1 MARNRTRRSVAPPTG
16 NGHGHGHGHGL
27 LEHDVV
33 SRQTRRV
40 LVVVVAV
47 IGIATV
53 AGIALLWPPRPDTSG
68 ANRLGL
74 VSDVHAAEVEGVT
87 RGPCRGTT
95 ESDGVRCDQVRVR
108 LLAGPD
114 AGERRT
120 LEFPRSPTTPAFV
133 AGDEIVLSYQP
144 DAQPRFQYDF
154 SDRQRRAPLLVLVGV
169 FVLAVVALAR
179 IRGLLALVGLAASIA
194 VLLVFLVPALLAGTD
209 PVLVAVVSSSAI
221 AFLAL
226 FLAHGFRSM
235 TLVALLGT
243 LVALS
248 LTIGLAWLFTELTEL
263 SGYVSEEAF
272 LVQVGSTGLDVRGL
286 VLAGMVIGALGALD
300 DMTVTQAAA
309 VAELRAA
316 DPTMSRRDLR
326 RAGLRIGRD
335 HVASTVNTLAL
346 AYAGAAL
353 PLLLLFVLSA
363 QSLGTVA
370 NSEVVASEIVR
381 TLVGSIGLVAAVPVT
396 TWLASRVVAPGR
408 PASAGGQDA
417 APPAAGPAPVP
428 SAPDGRAR
436 PGEEL
441 VPASEPPPTAAAA
454 PAAMPLD
461 VAAPEVPTP
470 AGTGPAPSAA
480 AAWAAEVAP
489 TPDQDDDEARFW
501 GS

>member
-1 MARNRTRRSVAPPTG
+1 MARNRTRRSVAPPA
-16 NGHGHGHGHGL
+16 GHGHGHGL

-33 SRQTRRV
+33 SWQTRRV
-40 LVVVVAV
+40 LAVVVAI

-53 AGIALLWPPRPDTSG
+53 AGIALLWPPRPDTSS

-154 SDRQRRAPLLVLVGV
+154 SDRQRRVPLLVLVGV

-316 DPTMSRRDLR
+316 DPTMRRRDLR

-396 TWLASRVVAPGR
+396 TWLASRVVAPGH
-408 PASAGGQDA
+408 PASAGSRDA
-417 APPAAGPAPVP
+417 APPAAGTTPVP

-436 PGEEL
+436 PGEQL
-441 VPASEPPPTAAAA
+441 VPPSEPRPTAAAA
-454 PAAMPLD
+454 VAPAAAPPD
-461 VAAPEVPTP
+461 VAATESPTP